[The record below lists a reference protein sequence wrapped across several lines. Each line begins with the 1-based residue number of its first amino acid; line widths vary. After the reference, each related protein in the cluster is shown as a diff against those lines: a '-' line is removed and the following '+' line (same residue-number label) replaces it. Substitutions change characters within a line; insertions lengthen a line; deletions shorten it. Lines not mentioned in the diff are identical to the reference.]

1 MNQTLIQYQTHNVL
15 TNENTLT
22 EMNHHFPKITTLT
35 KNREGTLIQ
44 EQTKKKL
51 ENLKGIMNNYLATT
65 KKHRVENN
73 R

>member
-22 EMNHHFPKITTLT
+22 EMNHHFPKITPLT

-44 EQTKKKL
+44 EQKK
-51 ENLKGIMNNYLATT
+51 N
-65 KKHRVENN
+65 
-73 R
+73 

>member
-22 EMNHHFPKITTLT
+22 EMNHHFPKITPLT

-44 EQTKKKL
+44 EQKKKIRKF
-51 ENLKGIMNNYLATT
+51 KGDY
-65 KKHRVENN
+65 E
-73 R
+73 